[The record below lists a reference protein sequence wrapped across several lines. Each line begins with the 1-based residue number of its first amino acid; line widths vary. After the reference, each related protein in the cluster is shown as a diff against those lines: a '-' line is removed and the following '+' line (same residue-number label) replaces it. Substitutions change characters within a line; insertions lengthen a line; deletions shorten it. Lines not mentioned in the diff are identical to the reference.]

1 MPTAVHRHCCRT
13 TASSGLAVRPGAKRF
28 HHNRVAFA
36 ELTHVQLTKGFRL
49 AVAMGDAVGHGPAGA
64 ADALPAVI
72 IEFNRLLVFQNQFF
86 I

>member
-1 MPTAVHRHCCRT
+1 M
-13 TASSGLAVRPGAKRF
+13 
-28 HHNRVAFA
+28 
-36 ELTHVQLTKGFRL
+36 QLTKGHGF
-49 AVAMGDAVGHGPAGA
+49 AVTMRDAVDHRA

>member
-1 MPTAVHRHCCRT
+1 MVDAFDHR
-13 TASSGLAVRPGAKRF
+13 
-28 HHNRVAFA
+28 
-36 ELTHVQLTKGFRL
+36 
-49 AVAMGDAVGHGPAGA
+49 PAGA